1 MTFGLPDPVP
11 GVQRYYSDL
20 ATLGKHYLVH
30 NALFPDKKRQYTIC
44 NCMEKTVYSEYLKV
58 IETFKTV
65 MRVSSPVKKMSP
77 WKKQGN
83 KIQIIMATGKDLN
96 KNMDKIKF
104 HKEFLDEEPS
114 NIVTLVIK
122 NYMTRDGLSRRIA

>member
-1 MTFGLPDPVP
+1 MQV
-11 GVQRYYSDL
+11 
-20 ATLGKHYLVH
+20 
-30 NALFPDKKRQYTIC
+30 
-44 NCMEKTVYSEYLKV
+44 
-58 IETFKTV
+58 
-65 MRVSSPVKKMSP
+65 
-77 WKKQGN
+77 
-83 KIQIIMATGKDLN
+83 TGRELN